1 MQTFK
6 IPLLNVP
13 QFFEINISGVL
24 YRLTSKWNDA
34 FEAGWVL
41 DFQNANTSE
50 YIASNIPLVAGVNLL
65 SGLEY
70 LNFNC
75 IMYIYTD
82 GNQNSVPTLLNLGIE
97 SNVYFDT
104 EVLTNV

>member
-1 MQTFK
+1 MQTFQ

-13 QFFEINISGVL
+13 QYFNINIAGVL
-24 YRLTSKWNDA
+24 YRVTSKWNDA
-34 FEAGWVL
+34 FEAGWVI
-41 DFQNANTSE
+41 DFQNPDTNE
-50 YIASNIPLVAGVNLL
+50 YIASNIPLVAGTNIL

-97 SNVYFDT
+97 SNLYFDT
-104 EVLTNV
+104 EVSNNV